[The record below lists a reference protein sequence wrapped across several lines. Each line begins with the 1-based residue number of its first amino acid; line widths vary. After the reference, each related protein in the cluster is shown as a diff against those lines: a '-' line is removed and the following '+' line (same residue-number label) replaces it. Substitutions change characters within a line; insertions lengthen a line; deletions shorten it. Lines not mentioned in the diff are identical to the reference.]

1 MWHTFRRNS
10 GGVPPGKRA
19 TIFIA
24 CSHWLKSDVAFS
36 DVIDILIVLLLKL
49 LLRECDLDD
58 DGVDTGVVRILE
70 LVEEFVA
77 VVSGAVVAED
87 GINPNFM
94 SSNWAEID

>member
-1 MWHTFRRNS
+1 M
-10 GGVPPGKRA
+10 
-19 TIFIA
+19 
-24 CSHWLKSDVAFS
+24 
-36 DVIDILIVLLLKL
+36 IDILIVLLLKL

-94 SSNWAEID
+94 SSN